1 MRGTLIFSREVEGLV
16 SSFYRYAMNEIEEL
30 AQAAADEADRDGQL
44 PLWSRVGYLIRR
56 LHQIHS
62 AIFVE
67 ECREFGITPVQY
79 GLLTALHYFPGSDQV
94 SLGREVGIDRTN
106 VADVLERLAERGLV
120 RRERSVHDKR
130 SKIAFLT
137 PAGEAILEQGRAG
150 MMRAQERI
158 LAPLASPFRPAF
170 LAVLT
175 QLIDGN
181 SQSVPSESGFD
192 VERRPRKKTHEKA
205 GSER

>member
-1 MRGTLIFSREVEGLV
+1 MS
-16 SSFYRYAMNEIEEL
+16 EIEEL
-30 AQAAADEADRDGQL
+30 AQAATGEKDRHGEL

-67 ECREFGITPVQY
+67 ECREFGLTPVQY

-106 VADVLERLAERGLV
+106 VADVLERLSERGLV
-120 RRERSVHDKR
+120 RRERSSRDKR

-137 PAGEAILEQGRAG
+137 PEGETILEQGRAS
-150 MMRAQERI
+150 MMRAQDRI
-158 LAPLASPFRPAF
+158 LAPLAPPFRPAF

-192 VERRPRKKTHEKA
+192 DVELRRRKKSHAPDAK
-205 GSER
+205 G

>member
-1 MRGTLIFSREVEGLV
+1 MDDIDDLGRVAGEVQNPRE
-16 SSFYRYAMNEIEEL
+16 
-30 AQAAADEADRDGQL
+30 QL

-62 AIFVE
+62 AIFME
-67 ECREFGITPVQY
+67 ECREYSVTPVQY

-120 RRERSVHDKR
+120 RRERSLQDKR

-137 PAGEAILEQGRAG
+137 PAGEMILEQARAS

-158 LAPLASPFRPAF
+158 LAPLAPPFRPAF

-181 SQSVPSESGFD
+181 SQVVPSESGFD
-192 VERRPRKKTHEKA
+192 VERRPRKRSQA
-205 GSER
+205 QDDSDV

>member
-1 MRGTLIFSREVEGLV
+1 MDDIDDLER
-16 SSFYRYAMNEIEEL
+16 L
-30 AQAAADEADRDGQL
+30 AGDVQDPRGQL

-62 AIFVE
+62 AIFME
-67 ECREFGITPVQY
+67 ECREYSVTPVQY
-79 GLLTALHYFPGSDQV
+79 GLLTALQSFPGSDQV

-120 RRERSVHDKR
+120 RRERSVQDKR

-137 PAGEAILEQGRAG
+137 PAGEAILEQARAS

-158 LAPLASPFRPAF
+158 LAPLAPPFRPAF

-181 SQSVPSESGFD
+181 SQVVPSESGFD
-192 VERRPRKKTHEKA
+192 VERRPRKRSRSHDD
-205 GSER
+205 SEA

>member
-1 MRGTLIFSREVEGLV
+1 MS
-16 SSFYRYAMNEIEEL
+16 EIEEL
-30 AQAAADEADRDGQL
+30 AQAGTDDAGRHGQL

-106 VADVLERLAERGLV
+106 VADVLERLSERGLV
-120 RRERSVHDKR
+120 RRERSVQDKR

-137 PAGEAILEQGRAG
+137 PAGEAILEQGRAS
-150 MMRAQERI
+150 MMRAQDRI
-158 LAPLASPFRPAF
+158 LAPLAPPFRPAF

-192 VERRPRKKTHEKA
+192 VERRPRKKPHARDDSK
-205 GSER
+205 G

>member
-1 MRGTLIFSREVEGLV
+1 MS
-16 SSFYRYAMNEIEEL
+16 EIEEL
-30 AQAAADEADRDGQL
+30 AQADTDNTHRHAQL

-106 VADVLERLAERGLV
+106 VADVLERLSERGLV

-137 PAGEAILEQGRAG
+137 PAGETILDQGRAS
-150 MMRAQERI
+150 MMRAQDRI
-158 LAPLASPFRPAF
+158 LAPLAPAFRPAF

-192 VERRPRKKTHEKA
+192 VERRPRKKPRA
-205 GSER
+205 QGDSER

>member
-1 MRGTLIFSREVEGLV
+1 VV
-16 SSFYRYAMNEIEEL
+16 SSFYKYAMSEIEEL
-30 AQAAADEADRDGQL
+30 AQAGADDAGRHGQL

-106 VADVLERLAERGLV
+106 VADVLERLSERGLV
-120 RRERSVHDKR
+120 RRERSAHDKR

-137 PAGEAILEQGRAG
+137 PAGETILEQGRAS
-150 MMRAQERI
+150 MMRAQDRI
-158 LAPLASPFRPAF
+158 LAPLAPPFRPAF

-192 VERRPRKKTHEKA
+192 VERRRRKRSHAPGDAED
-205 GSER
+205 